1 VAATVWILSTAT
13 SPVKSLPLTPLNRT
27 VTVPPEYEEKETTA
41 DSFHSFWLLLLLL
54 PEHAVYTEDHDPE
67 PDGDWIST
75 ERLPMAEP

>member
-1 VAATVWILSTAT
+1 
-13 SPVKSLPLTPLNRT
+13 
-27 VTVPPEYEEKETTA
+27 VPPEYEEKETTA
-41 DSFHSFWLLLLLL
+41 DSFHSFWLLLL